1 MSMQSILLNALNGFR
16 IQDAH
21 IESRPQGGGHIIDAF
36 VAAFS
41 QAGTRM
47 HYIFRVINKRF
58 FTNPVRLME
67 NIKRLIEGAK
77 TYDIVKSERH
87 AFEAAKT
94 FPQTAPINGVSEEIP
109 RNTFQ

>member
-1 MSMQSILLNALNGFR
+1 MSMQSILLNALNGFQ

-21 IESRPQGGGHIIDAF
+21 IESRPQGGGHINDAF

-47 HYIFRVINKRF
+47 RYIFQVINKRF
-58 FTNPVRLME
+58 FTNPAGFME
-67 NIKRLIEGAK
+67 NIKRLIEGAT

-87 AFEAAKT
+87 AYEAAKT
-94 FPQTAPINGVSEEIP
+94 FPQTAPINWVSEEIP
-109 RNTFQ
+109 HNTFQ

>member
-21 IESRPQGGGHIIDAF
+21 IESRPHGGGHINHTF

-47 HYIFRVINKRF
+47 RYIFQVINKRF
-58 FTNPVRLME
+58 FTNPAGFME

-77 TYDIVKSERH
+77 TYFIIKSERH
-87 AFEAAKT
+87 AYEAAKT
-94 FPQTAPINGVSEEIP
+94 FPQTAPLNGASEKILHNNS
-109 RNTFQ
+109 R